1 MLQCDGCTLVNRI
14 FVKGDQLMKKLIASA
29 VVAVVFSM
37 FSPMA
42 PLAHAQTIQEQLT
55 QALAQ
60 DANVARVQQ
69 MLAVKK
75 QLAQGKNSELLTTLA
90 NAALSQASQGETANL
105 AGAVAQGDIKQVL
118 ENTLRQ
124 QVTQGMNDKIAPY
137 EKELGILAALL
148 NKQSLAVTRTP
159 DTKALPGAPSNYKRI
174 LDMTATA
181 YAPGPLDNGKWNN
194 QTYVGGIVQHGVA
207 AVDPNVIPMGTK
219 LWVEGYGEA
228 IANDQGSAIK
238 GNRIDLAFNN
248 RSEAL
253 AYGIQKVK
261 IYVLT

>member
-1 MLQCDGCTLVNRI
+1 
-14 FVKGDQLMKKLIASA
+14 MKKLIASA
-29 VVAVVFSM
+29 VAAVVFNI
-37 FSPMA
+37 FSPVV
-42 PLAHAQTIQEQLT
+42 PLAHAQTIQDQFIQGIT
-55 QALAQ
+55 Q
-60 DANVARVQQ
+60 DANAARVQQ

-75 QLAQGKNSELLTTLA
+75 QLEQGNKSELLTTLA
-90 NAALSQASQGETANL
+90 KTALAQASQGDPTNIAS
-105 AGAVAQGDIKQVL
+105 AVAQGDMKQAV
-118 ENTLRQ
+118 ENALRQ
-124 QVTQGMNDKIAPY
+124 QVTQGITAKIAPY

-148 NKQSLAVTRTP
+148 NNQSLPSTTTP
-159 DTKALPGAPSNYKRI
+159 DTKVLPGSPSNYKRV

-248 RSEAL
+248 RNEAL